1 MSNKAPSAQLPTDA
15 QEGCVSLEES
25 VRAVVREEMKR
36 VLREELRAAIEQLR
50 AAPNAGNE
58 FLSVKEAAELT
69 RVSEATVRD
78 WMKRGLKRYGQ
89 GHVVRIRRAELL
101 LFLSASTDSAGEDI
115 DIEDHAIAILRST
128 RRR

>member
-1 MSNKAPSAQLPTDA
+1 M
-15 QEGCVSLEES
+15 SLEES
-25 VRAVVREEMKR
+25 MRTVVREEMKR

-50 AAPNAGNE
+50 AAPNADNE

-78 WMKRGLKRYGQ
+78 WMTRGLKRYGR

-101 LFLSASTDSAGEDI
+101 LFLSAGKDSAGEDV
-115 DIEDHAIAILRST
+115 DIEDHAIAILGRT
-128 RRR
+128 RGR

>member
-1 MSNKAPSAQLPTDA
+1 
-15 QEGCVSLEES
+15 VSLEES

-36 VLREELRAAIEQLR
+36 VLREELRAAIEDQR
-50 AAPNAGNE
+50 AAPNATSE

-78 WMKRGLKRYGQ
+78 WMTRGLKRYGQ

-101 LFLSASTDSAGEDI
+101 LFLSRDGDRDEESI
-115 DIEDHAIAILRST
+115 DVEEQAIAILGRT
-128 RRR
+128 RGR

>member
-1 MSNKAPSAQLPTDA
+1 M
-15 QEGCVSLEES
+15 SLEES

-36 VLREELRAAIEQLR
+36 VLREELRAAIEQLG

-69 RVSEATVRD
+69 RVSEATVRE
-78 WMKRGLKRYGQ
+78 WMTRGLKRYGQ

-101 LFLSASTDSAGEDI
+101 LFLSSGTDNAGEDI
-115 DIEDHAIAILRST
+115 DIEDHAIAILGRT
-128 RRR
+128 RGK